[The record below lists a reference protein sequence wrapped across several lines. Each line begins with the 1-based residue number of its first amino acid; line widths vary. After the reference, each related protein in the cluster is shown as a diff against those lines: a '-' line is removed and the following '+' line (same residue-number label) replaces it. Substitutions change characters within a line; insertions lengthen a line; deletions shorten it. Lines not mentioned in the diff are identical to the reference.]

1 MPIAINIIRKL
12 VKKCKKIIETRR
24 TEEEQ
29 IEIEQEIEKINQKTE
44 SSIIILGT
52 LWSEQLQ
59 EELTRW
65 WSVLKG
71 KLVAENSI
79 ASKVEIRDCIDRRCE
94 MIKDNQR
101 RMINSLLEK
110 PYKKVVI
117 DKLLIDERGG
127 KELFNKSEE
136 VLRRTAEHFK
146 KQFKKRN
153 F

>member
-1 MPIAINIIRKL
+1 
-12 VKKCKKIIETRR
+12 
-24 TEEEQ
+24 
-29 IEIEQEIEKINQKTE
+29 
-44 SSIIILGT
+44 
-52 LWSEQLQ
+52 
-59 EELTRW
+59 
-65 WSVLKG
+65 
-71 KLVAENSI
+71 
-79 ASKVEIRDCIDRRCE
+79 

-127 KELFNKSEE
+127 KELFNEPEE